1 MRTMIWSKVTS
12 KGLVETDGSIVT
24 LDGKM
29 IGNSSGSA
37 VSLPRSKWMTINGTT
52 YTHMLGIN
60 VPLTTDEAAAHDAA
74 YRAMI
79 KATVVAPSAE
89 SLFDLS
95 HEMSKENSR
104 W

>member
-1 MRTMIWSKVTS
+1 MHTMIWSKVTS

-29 IGNSSGSA
+29 IGNSSGRA

-52 YTHMLGIN
+52 YTHLLGTY
-60 VPLTTDEAAAHDAA
+60 VPLTDAEAAAHDAA
-74 YRAMI
+74 YFAMI
-79 KATVVAPSAE
+79 KSTVRVPSDDE
-89 SLFDLS
+89 LFDLGY
-95 HEMSKENSR
+95 EMSKENSR